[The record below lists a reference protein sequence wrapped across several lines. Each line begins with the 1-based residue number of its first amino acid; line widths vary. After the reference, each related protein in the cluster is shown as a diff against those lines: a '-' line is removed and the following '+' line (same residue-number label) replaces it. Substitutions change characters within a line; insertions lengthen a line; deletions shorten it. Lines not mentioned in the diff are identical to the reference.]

1 MEKLT
6 ERLLLREFTKQD
18 VDAIAE
24 FRRDPRYL
32 EYYYRP
38 AYTREECV
46 RFVEQCIAWSKE
58 NPRCKFQL
66 AITNRSNGVL
76 LGNCGVRTESI
87 ESRRGDIGYELSP
100 VYWGQGFA
108 SEAVR
113 SILQIGF
120 EDLDLDEIEARCVV
134 ANKRSVR
141 LLRRLGFEETERV
154 PPGPGRGE
162 FANRMLP
169 ERYVFLLRRD
179 KWIYSLFRS
188 QES

>member
-6 ERLLLREFTKQD
+6 ERLILREFTKQD
-18 VDAIAE
+18 VDAVAE

-38 AYTREECV
+38 PYTREECV
-46 RFVEQCIAWSKE
+46 RFVDKCIAWSKE
-58 NPRCKFQL
+58 SPRCKFQL
-66 AITNRSNGVL
+66 AITARSNGVL
-76 LGNCGVRTESI
+76 LGDCGIRTESI

-113 SILQIGF
+113 GILQVGF

-141 LLRRLGFEETERV
+141 LLHRLGFEETECR
-154 PPGPGRGE
+154 PPGPGRDE
-162 FANRMLP
+162 FADHILS
-169 ERYVFLLRRD
+169 ERCVFLLDRD
-179 KWIYSLFRS
+179 KWIEHTHVF
-188 QES
+188 

>member
-18 VDAIAE
+18 VDAVAE
-24 FRRDPRYL
+24 FRKDPRYL

-38 AYTREECV
+38 PYTREECV
-46 RFVEQCIAWSKE
+46 RFVEKCIAWSKE
-58 NPRCKFQL
+58 SPRCKFQL
-66 AITNRSNGVL
+66 AITDRSNGVL
-76 LGNCGVRTESI
+76 LGDCGVRTESM

-113 SILQIGF
+113 SILQVGF
-120 EDLDLDEIEARCVV
+120 EDLELDEIEARCVV

-141 LLRRLGFEETERV
+141 LLHRLGFEETERV
-154 PPGPGRGE
+154 PLGPGRGA
-162 FANRMLP
+162 FKDRMLP
-169 ERYVFLLRRD
+169 EWYVFLLSRD
-179 KWIYSLFRS
+179 KWIEHPHVFY
-188 QES
+188 

>member
-6 ERLLLREFTKQD
+6 ERLFLREFTNQD
-18 VDAIAE
+18 MDAVAE

-38 AYTREECV
+38 PYTREECV
-46 RFVEQCIAWSKE
+46 RFVDECIAWSKE
-58 NPRCKFQL
+58 SPRCKFQL
-66 AITNRSNGVL
+66 AITDHSNGVL
-76 LGNCGVRTESI
+76 LGDCGVRTESV

-113 SILQIGF
+113 VILQVGF

-134 ANKRSVR
+134 ANERSVQ
-141 LLRRLGFEETERV
+141 LLHRLGFEETERISL
-154 PPGPGRGE
+154 GPGRGG
-162 FANRMLP
+162 FAARILP
-169 ERYVFLLRRD
+169 ERCVFLLNRD
-179 KWIYSLFRS
+179 KWIEHTHVF
-188 QES
+188 

>member
-18 VDAIAE
+18 VDAVAE
-24 FRRDPRYL
+24 FRRNPRYL

-38 AYTREECV
+38 PYTREECA
-46 RFVEQCIAWSKE
+46 RFVDKCIAWSKE
-58 NPRCKFQL
+58 SPRCKFQL
-66 AITNRSNGVL
+66 AITDRSNEVL
-76 LGNCGVRTESI
+76 LGDCGVRTEGI

-113 SILQIGF
+113 VILQVGF

-141 LLRRLGFEETERV
+141 LLHRLGFEETERI

-162 FANRMLP
+162 FAERMLP
-169 ERYVFLLRRD
+169 ERCVFLLDRD
-179 KWIYSLFRS
+179 KWIEHTHVF
-188 QES
+188 

>member
-18 VDAIAE
+18 VDVVAE
-24 FRRDPRYL
+24 FRRDPTYL
-32 EYYYRP
+32 EHYYRP
-38 AYTREECV
+38 PYTREECV
-46 RFVEQCIAWSKE
+46 RFVDECIALSKE
-58 NPRCKFQL
+58 SPRCKFQL
-66 AITNRSNGVL
+66 AITDRSNGVL
-76 LGNCGVRTESI
+76 LGDCGVRTESI

-113 SILQIGF
+113 VVLQVGF

-141 LLRRLGFEETERV
+141 LLHRLGFEETEYI
-154 PPGPGRGE
+154 PPGLGRGE
-162 FANRMLP
+162 FADCMLP
-169 ERYVFLLRRD
+169 ERCVFLLDRD
-179 KWIYSLFRS
+179 KWSHSLS
-188 QES
+188 

>member
-18 VDAIAE
+18 VDAVAE
-24 FRRDPRYL
+24 FRKDPRCL

-46 RFVEQCIAWSKE
+46 RFVEKCIAWSKE
-58 NPRCKFQL
+58 SPRCKFQL
-66 AITNRSNGVL
+66 AITDRSNGVL
-76 LGNCGVRTESI
+76 LGDCGVRTESI
-87 ESRRGDIGYELSP
+87 GSRRGDIGYELSP

-113 SILQIGF
+113 SILQVGF

-141 LLRRLGFEETERV
+141 LLHRLGFEETERV
-154 PPGPGRGE
+154 PLGPGRGA
-162 FANRMLP
+162 FKDRILP
-169 ERYVFLLRRD
+169 EWYVFLLSRD
-179 KWIYSLFRS
+179 KWIEHTHVS
-188 QES
+188 

>member
-38 AYTREECV
+38 PYTRAECV
-46 RFVEQCIAWSKE
+46 RFVNECIAWSKKS
-58 NPRCKFQL
+58 PRSKFQL
-66 AITNRSNGVL
+66 AIADRANGVL
-76 LGNCGVRTESI
+76 LGDCGVRTESM
-87 ESRRGDIGYELSP
+87 ERRRGDIGYELSP

-113 SILQIGF
+113 AILRVGF
-120 EDLDLDEIEARCVV
+120 ENLGLDEIEARCVV

-141 LLRRLGFEETERV
+141 LLQRLGFAATERI
-154 PPGPGRGE
+154 PLGPGRGG
-162 FANRMLP
+162 FADRMLP
-169 ERYVFLLRRD
+169 ERYVFLLDRD
-179 KWIYSLFRS
+179 QWIERTHVF
-188 QES
+188 

>member
-18 VDAIAE
+18 VDAIVE

-46 RFVEQCIAWSKE
+46 RFVDKCIAWS
-58 NPRCKFQL
+58 RCKFQL
-66 AITNRSNGVL
+66 AITNRSNGIL
-76 LGNCGVRTESI
+76 LGNCGIRTESI

-113 SILQIGF
+113 SILQVGF

-141 LLRRLGFEETERV
+141 LLHRLGFEEAERV
-154 PPGPGRGE
+154 PPGPGRDE
-162 FANRMLP
+162 FEDRTLP
-169 ERYVFLLRRD
+169 ERSVFLLYRD
-179 KWIYSLFRS
+179 KWIHALRDK
-188 QES
+188 

>member
-18 VDAIAE
+18 VDAVAE

-46 RFVEQCIAWSKE
+46 HFVDKCIAWSKE
-58 NPRCKFQL
+58 SPRCKFQL
-66 AITNRSNGVL
+66 AITDRSNGVL
-76 LGNCGVRTESI
+76 LGDCGVRTESI

-113 SILQIGF
+113 SILQVGF
-120 EDLDLDEIEARCVV
+120 EDLALDEIEARCVV

-141 LLRRLGFEETERV
+141 LLHRLGFEETERR
-154 PPGPGRGE
+154 PLGPGRGG
-162 FANRMLP
+162 FADRILP
-169 ERYVFLLRRD
+169 ERYVFLLYRD
-179 KWIYSLFRS
+179 KWIYSLS
-188 QES
+188 GLDA

>member
-6 ERLLLREFTKQD
+6 ERLLLREFIKRD
-18 VDAIAE
+18 VDSIAE
-24 FRRDPRYL
+24 FRRAPRYL

-38 AYTREECV
+38 AYTIEECV
-46 RFVEQCIAWSKE
+46 RFVDKCIAWSKE
-58 NPRCKFQL
+58 SPRCKFQL
-66 AITNRSNGVL
+66 AITDRSNGVL
-76 LGNCGVRTESI
+76 LGDCGVRTESA

-108 SEAVR
+108 SEAVQ
-113 SILQIGF
+113 SILQVGF
-120 EDLDLDEIEARCVV
+120 ENLDLDEIEARCVV

-162 FANRMLP
+162 FADRTLP
-169 ERYVFLLRRD
+169 ERYVFVLCRD
-179 KWIYSLFRS
+179 KWIYSAIS
-188 QES
+188 

>member
-18 VDAIAE
+18 VDAVAE

-46 RFVEQCIAWSKE
+46 HFVDKCIAWSKE
-58 NPRCKFQL
+58 SPRCKFQL
-66 AITNRSNGVL
+66 AITDRSNGVL
-76 LGNCGVRTESI
+76 LGDCGVRTESI
-87 ESRRGDIGYELSP
+87 GSRRGDIGYELSP

-113 SILQIGF
+113 SILQVGF
-120 EDLDLDEIEARCVV
+120 EDLELDEIEARCVV

-141 LLRRLGFEETERV
+141 LLHRLGFEETERV
-154 PPGPGRGE
+154 PLGPGRGA
-162 FANRMLP
+162 FKDRMLP
-169 ERYVFLLRRD
+169 ERYVFLLSRD
-179 KWIYSLFRS
+179 KWIEHPHVFY
-188 QES
+188 

>member
-46 RFVEQCIAWSKE
+46 RFVDKCIAWSKE
-58 NPRCKFQL
+58 SPRCKFQL
-66 AITNRSNGVL
+66 AITDRSNGIL
-76 LGNCGVRTESI
+76 LGNCGIRTESI
-87 ESRRGDIGYELSP
+87 ESQRGDIGYELSP

-141 LLRRLGFEETERV
+141 LLHRLGFEETERV
-154 PPGPGRGE
+154 PTGPGRDE
-162 FANRMLP
+162 FVDRLLP
-169 ERYVFLLRRD
+169 ERSVFLLRRD
-179 KWIYSLFRS
+179 KWTHCYRGMIS
-188 QES
+188 